1 MPLSDWGTAAF
12 SMPFFFLFFFLR
24 TKRKKK
30 KRAKRRD
37 VGDWKGDEKTEITK
51 KKDKAKNNVL
61 GTNKFRAVQTKCRNH
76 NARNMT

>member
-12 SMPFFFLFFFLR
+12 FLCLFFFFFFFSEQ
-24 TKRKKK
+24 KEKK